1 MQAQRKKQS
10 QKAAELEIL
19 HLLKNA
25 NIVARR
31 TPKAHGIAKPKV
43 NNSEHVA
50 NCTTTQ
56 ACANLRHA
64 CTLRQNEIAFHEKY
78 DYDSDEIYSSDVS
91 QTEYALTLTLTDE
104 LTVNTIDGQHPNRIY
119 ARMKVAAWTKN
130 TIPIGHRS
138 YLQRPKE
145 S

>member
-1 MQAQRKKQS
+1 MRKLLLQKKNLSLRTHECLHICRASVSTHEQMEVMTTKDTASCIVQAQRKKQS
-10 QKAAELEIL
+10 QKAAKPEIL

-31 TPKAHGIAKPKV
+31 TPKAHGIAKPRV

-64 CTLRQNEIAFHEKY
+64 CTLRQTRLHSMKNI
-78 DYDSDEIYSSDVS
+78 
-91 QTEYALTLTLTDE
+91 TM
-104 LTVNTIDGQHPNRIY
+104 TV
-119 ARMKVAAWTKN
+119 M
-130 TIPIGHRS
+130 RS
-138 YLQRPKE
+138 TAVTSHKL
-145 S
+145 SMH